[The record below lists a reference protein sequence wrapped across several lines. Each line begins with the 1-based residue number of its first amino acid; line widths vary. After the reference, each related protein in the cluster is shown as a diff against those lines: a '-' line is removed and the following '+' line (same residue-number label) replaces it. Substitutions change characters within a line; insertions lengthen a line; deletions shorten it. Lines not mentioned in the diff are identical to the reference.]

1 MFWMLFNA
9 GKKCYYKS
17 LTSGD
22 TGYPSKASLPKVIS
36 LQASI
41 VENNYKTV
49 IHWLPLSKSTVH
61 PEEL

>member
-1 MFWMLFNA
+1 MLFNA

-49 IHWLPLSKSTVH
+49 IH
-61 PEEL
+61 